1 MNNRVSMSKPP
12 LIFFVLV
19 FVISIP
25 FWLIGSVTE
34 QFMPK
39 EMPINLPFSS
49 LAVFNPII
57 AALILTYREDR
68 FDGVKKLLN
77 RSFDYTRIREKTWYV
92 PIFLLMPIIMIL
104 AYVLMH
110 LMGVSIPDQQFP
122 VLLVPVFFLMFFIAA
137 LSEEVGWQGYAID
150 PLQDRWNA
158 LGASIIL
165 GIVWAIWHIVP
176 FIQAHHTPIWIA
188 SQCMGMVVT
197 RILIVWLYN
206 NTGKSVFSAILF
218 HAMTN
223 VSMFLFPNYGSSYD
237 PFIAGI
243 IMAVTA
249 AIVIFLWGPLTL
261 ARYRYARLSDSMS
274 RDRF

>member
-1 MNNRVSMSKPP
+1 
-12 LIFFVLV
+12 
-19 FVISIP
+19 
-25 FWLIGSVTE
+25 
-34 QFMPK
+34 
-39 EMPINLPFSS
+39 
-49 LAVFNPII
+49 
-57 AALILTYREDR
+57 
-68 FDGVKKLLN
+68 
-77 RSFDYTRIREKTWYV
+77 
-92 PIFLLMPIIMIL
+92 MPIIMIL

-137 LSEEVGWQGYAID
+137 LGEEVGWQGYAID

-197 RILIVWLYN
+197 QILIVWLYN

-218 HAMTN
+218 HAMIN
-223 VSMFLFPNYGSSYD
+223 VSTFLFPNYGSSYN
-237 PFIAGI
+237 PFITGI

-249 AIVIFLWGPLTL
+249 AIVIFLWVPLTL
-261 ARYRYARLSDSMS
+261 AGYRYARLSDSMS